1 MKSSVVGKCLVCLG
15 GWLIAHLALAEPLI
29 APTAIDWLLDCPFPV
44 FEQLDPEV
52 LARTQCGLVTV
63 PRDHA
68 APGRGRLRLSVTRVG
83 ARDPLNREGVVF
95 IQSGDPRTAR
105 NTTFALHLAGRW
117 ESYATPAYR
126 MLVDRYDMIELSS
139 RDLKGSDALE
149 QAAEDMEYVRGQ
161 LGESRL
167 NYVGNADAARLGNR
181 YATLFPERIA
191 RMVLVNAG
199 RGEPGASGVDSLL
212 LKEPAQATADGCVSR
227 WLGEFLAYGKQP
239 PANTRC
245 LDPGGWE

>member
-1 MKSSVVGKCLVCLG
+1 MKPSVVGKCLVCLG
-15 GWLIAHLALAEPLI
+15 GWLIAHLALADPLI

-44 FEQLDPEV
+44 LERLAPDVLD
-52 LARTQCGLVTV
+52 RTQCGLVTV

-68 APGRGRLRLSVTRVG
+68 APGRGRIRLSVTRVG

-95 IQSGDPRTAR
+95 IQSGEPHTAK
-105 NTTFALHLAGRW
+105 NATFALHLASLW
-117 ESYATPAYR
+117 ESYANPAYR
-126 MLVDRYDMIELSS
+126 KLVDRYDMIELSS
-139 RDLKGSDALE
+139 RDLTGGDALE
-149 QAAEDMEYVRGQ
+149 QAAQDMEYVRGQ

-181 YATLFPERIA
+181 YATRFPERVA

-199 RGEPGASGVDSLL
+199 HSEPGASGVESLL
-212 LKEPAQATADGCVSR
+212 LKEPAQTTADGCVSR

-239 PANTRC
+239 PTSTRC
-245 LDPGGWE
+245 LDRGGWE